1 MVINVA
7 INGFGRIGRMVYRAA
22 YKNKKINIVAVND
35 LTDTKTLANLLKYDS
50 VHGALS
56 EDVGFTKDQLIIGRK
71 KIKVF
76 SEKDP
81 SVLPWGKLKIDV
93 VVESTG
99 FFRDPKDAEAHLKAG
114 AKKVIVS
121 ATLKSKDDKK
131 AKNAVTLIRGVNE
144 KTCKKEHTII
154 SNASCTTNNV
164 TPILKVIHQKFGIK
178 RCFFNTIHGYT
189 SSQRIVDGPHKD
201 LRRARAAAINI
212 VPTSTSAD
220 TAAVQAIPELK
231 GRIRGFAFRVPVV
244 NGSVTDFTI
253 ETIKPVD
260 IKLVNKAMKK
270 AANGAMKGVIEYSE
284 RELVSTDIIGNPH
297 SAIFDSKLTTV
308 VDKKFLQIV
317 AWYDNEW
324 GYSNRLVEMI
334 MEVG

>member
-1 MVINVA
+1 MVNVA
-7 INGFGRIGRMVYRAA
+7 INGFGRIGRLVLRIGV
-22 YKNKKINIVAVND
+22 KEKGLNFVAVND
-35 LTDTKTLANLLKYDS
+35 LTDPKTLAHLLKYDS
-50 VHGALS
+50 VHGTLS
-56 EDVGFTKDQLIIGRK
+56 EDVGFTKDQLIVGRK

-99 FFRDPKDAEAHLKAG
+99 FFRDPKDAEAHLKAW

-189 SSQRIVDGPHKD
+189 SSQRIVDSPHKD

-334 MEVG
+334 EEVG